1 MTPLVILC
9 VAVGAAMGAPA
20 RFAIERWLAGAWP
33 RGTLIVNLAG
43 SAVLGALM
51 GSVSADH
58 ATTTTTSSTAL
69 VALVGTGFCGALTTF
84 GGFSAQLADMA
95 LAPPS
100 VVRARRSLRAL
111 TYGLVSVV
119 LCVAVAA
126 LGYIAFH

>member
-1 MTPLVILC
+1 MTPLVIIC
-9 VAVGAAMGAPA
+9 VAVGAALGAPA

-33 RGTLIVNLAG
+33 RGTLVVNVLG

-51 GSVSADH
+51 GAVSA
-58 ATTTTTSSTAL
+58 AGMTTSATAL

-84 GGFSAQLADMA
+84 GGFSAQLADLA

-100 VVRARRSLRAL
+100 VVLARRSLRAL